1 MTREEY
7 LISFCQ
13 SLIRTPSL
21 SGQEEQVAKLIQA
34 TMLEQGF
41 DEAIIDRN
49 GSVLGCIH
57 GSRPGKTIL
66 LDGHIDTVDISDR
79 SRWVHDPYGAQIED
93 GKLYGRGTSDMKCS
107 VGAMI
112 MAAADFA
119 KACGKDFAG
128 SIYVSGTVHEECF
141 EGVSPRTITQLCH
154 PDCVIIGEATTTTL
168 KIGQR
173 GRAEVVVET
182 IGKTCH
188 SSNPAEGV
196 NAVYLMTALI
206 DEIRKLQVSEHPV
219 LGKGI
224 LELTDI
230 VSSPYPGASVVPGL
244 CRATFDRRLLVGE
257 TEEDV
262 LAPIQAIIDDLKT
275 RIPNF
280 NARVYLAEGNEQC
293 WTGETIRAKRF
304 FPAWLLPEDHW
315 LVQAASAGLR
325 EAGIEAP
332 ISHYDFC
339 TNGSHFCGEAG
350 IPSVGFG
357 PSLETLGHVI
367 DEYIELDQLTKAY
380 HGFISILQKLTNA

>member
-1 MTREEY
+1 MTREEN
-7 LISFCQ
+7 LIAFCQ
-13 SLIRTPSL
+13 ALIRTPSL
-21 SGQEEQVAKLIQA
+21 SGQEEQVAKLIQK

-41 DEAIIDRN
+41 DEAILDRY

-66 LDGHIDTVDISDR
+66 MDGHIDTVDISDR
-79 SRWVHDPYGAQIED
+79 SRWIHDPYGAEIED
-93 GKLYGRGTSDMKCS
+93 GKIYGRGTSDMKGS
-107 VGAMI
+107 VAAMT

-119 KACGKDFAG
+119 RDHGRDFSG
-128 SIYVSGTVHEECF
+128 NIYVSCTVHEECF
-141 EGVSPRTITQLCH
+141 EGVSPRNITQLCK
-154 PDCVIIGEATTTTL
+154 PDCVIVGEATSTTL

-188 SSNPAEGV
+188 SSNPHKGI
-196 NAVYLMTALI
+196 NAVYHMTELI
-206 DEIRKLQVSEHPV
+206 QEIRKLTVSEHPV

-257 TEEDV
+257 TEADV
-262 LAPIQAIIDDLKT
+262 LAPLQEIIERVKT
-275 RIPNF
+275 RIPEL
-280 NARVYLAEGNEQC
+280 NARVYLAEGCERC
-293 WTGETIRAKRF
+293 WTGDTINAKRF

-315 LVQAASAGLR
+315 LVQTVSDGLR

-350 IPSVGFG
+350 IPTVGFG

-367 DEYIELDQLTKAY
+367 DEYIELEQLTKSY
-380 HGFISILQKLTNA
+380 HGFLSILEKLTK